1 MVDVAAAGAGNASK
15 DPNLIP
21 PHPPTIPPNVK
32 PGVLT
37 SPKYSITSRKQLLA
51 NHFKLTVKAPDSVF
65 YQYSV
70 HITSENKKAAQ
81 GKGIGRKLVDRLY
94 QTYSSKLADN
104 KFVYDKEKAQYTI
117 GPLPQ
122 NKLDFTVPLEEA
134 FAKRKM

>member
-1 MVDVAAAGAGNASK
+1 MVDVAAAGVGNASK

-21 PHPPTIPPNVK
+21 PPPPTIPPNVK
-32 PGVLT
+32 PRVLT

-51 NHFKLTVKAPDSVF
+51 NHFKLTAKAPDFVF

-70 HITSENKKAAQ
+70 HITSENKKPAQ

-104 KFVYDKEKAQYTI
+104 KFVYDKEKALYTA

-122 NKLDFTVPLEEA
+122 NKLDFTVPLQET